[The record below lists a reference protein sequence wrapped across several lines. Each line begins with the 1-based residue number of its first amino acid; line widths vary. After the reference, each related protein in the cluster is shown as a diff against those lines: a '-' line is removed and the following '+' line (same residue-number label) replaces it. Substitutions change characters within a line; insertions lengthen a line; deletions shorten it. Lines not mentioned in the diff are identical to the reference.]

1 MGGLTNDVRRFW
13 WAVLAIALLTIVTRL
28 PSLLHPQAIDDEE
41 TYSVV
46 ANVIVMEVGPTLM
59 RRDGH
64 ERIRDLTAAQQD
76 EAPFYEAP
84 AAAASFGSRCQ
95 QGNCLR

>member
-1 MGGLTNDVRRFW
+1 
-13 WAVLAIALLTIVTRL
+13 
-28 PSLLHPQAIDDEE
+28 
-41 TYSVV
+41 
-46 ANVIVMEVGPTLM
+46 MEVGPTLM
-59 RRDGH
+59 RRGGH

>member
-1 MGGLTNDVRRFW
+1 VAGM
-13 WAVLAIALLTIVTRL
+13 LASRVSR
-28 PSLLHPQAIDDEE
+28 
-41 TYSVV
+41 
-46 ANVIVMEVGPTLM
+46 M
-59 RRDGH
+59 RRGEP

>member
-1 MGGLTNDVRRFW
+1 
-13 WAVLAIALLTIVTRL
+13 
-28 PSLLHPQAIDDEE
+28 
-41 TYSVV
+41 
-46 ANVIVMEVGPTLM
+46 MEVGPTLM
-59 RRDGH
+59 RRGGH
-64 ERIRDLTAAQQD
+64 ERIRDLTAPQQD